1 LADAKQKIKLTLSD
15 RIHILFD
22 EKQLRQV
29 LINLIR
35 NALRHNAAD
44 AEYIEI
50 NVDLKEGRTCIDVI
64 DFGTGV
70 AKRDISQ
77 LFKPFFSTEIKGTG
91 LGLYLSHTFCEA
103 NHAKLTYVER
113 QQGACFRIECSKIH

>member
-1 LADAKQKIKLTLSD
+1 MADAKQKLKLTLSD

-50 NVDLKEGRTCIDVI
+50 NVDLKDGRTCIDVI

-77 LFKPFFSTEIKGTG
+77 LFKPF
-91 LGLYLSHTFCEA
+91 LVP
-103 NHAKLTYVER
+103 KLKELV
-113 QQGACFRIECSKIH
+113 